1 METSAGWNMVRADDA
16 EWAPWG
22 SQGNA
27 RAKVLGTADGY
38 YVTLVE
44 ADAGYR
50 GDPHEHTHAEF
61 FYVLDGTVRNQGEV
75 ITAGGGLRGGR
86 RIEAHRLRRR
96 VLRHVPHHLPALSPR
111 SRGQR
116 AHPTKRDKR

>member
-1 METSAGWNMVRADDA
+1 METPAGWNIVRADDA

-75 ITAGGGLRGGR
+75 ITAGDGYAAAAGSRHTDFVVESSATYL
-86 RIEAHRLRRR
+86 IIFRL
-96 VLRHVPHHLPALSPR
+96 
-111 SRGQR
+111 
-116 AHPTKRDKR
+116 